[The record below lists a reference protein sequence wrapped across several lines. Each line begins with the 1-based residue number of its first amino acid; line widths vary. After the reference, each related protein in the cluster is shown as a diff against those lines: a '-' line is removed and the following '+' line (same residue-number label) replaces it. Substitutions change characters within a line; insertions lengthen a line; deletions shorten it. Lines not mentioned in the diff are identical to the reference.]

1 MQWYIIEPS
10 FELKGKAMSSA
21 LTLHAL
27 DATLSQSL
35 AAYAR
40 RERKSLNQSAKE
52 LLSSAL
58 GISEPRRTDHSADLE
73 RFFGAWDDETANRLR
88 KNLDAFSA
96 INEETWK

>member
-1 MQWYIIEPS
+1 MP
-10 FELKGKAMSSA
+10 SA
-21 LTLHAL
+21 LTLHTL

-58 GISEPRRTDHSADLE
+58 GISAPR
-73 RFFGAWDDETANRLR
+73 
-88 KNLDAFSA
+88 
-96 INEETWK
+96 